1 MNNTCKALIRIVIVI
16 PLLLMTLAGC
26 NSLPERDPAYAVTR
40 PVAVEPAKYANGSL
54 YQPGYDITLFED
66 RRARRV
72 GDILSVTL
80 NETTTASKE
89 ATTDL
94 SKSTDINV
102 TNPTILGTNLLL
114 SVPGVLPLAA
124 TTGLGLGTSL
134 GSNHSFSGT
143 GTSEQSNNLT
153 GSISVTVAEVLPNG
167 YLLVKGEKIFSLN
180 QGHEHIRLSGIVR
193 PDDISSDNT
202 VLSTKIADAVITYGG
217 QGSTNDTNVIGWL
230 AKFFISALLPF

>member
-1 MNNTCKALIRIVIVI
+1 MNNTWKSCTRIVIVM
-16 PLLLMTLAGC
+16 PLLLITLAGC

-40 PVAVEPAKYANGSL
+40 PVAVAPAQYRNGSL

-72 GDILSVTL
+72 GDILSITL
-80 NETTTASKE
+80 NESTAASKE

-94 SKSTDINV
+94 SKTTSINV
-102 TNPTILGTNLLL
+102 TNPTILGTTPLL

-134 GSNHSFSGT
+134 GSNHSFAGEGS
-143 GTSEQSNNLT
+143 SEQKNNLIGT
-153 GSISVTVAEVLPNG
+153 ISVTVAEVLPNG

-180 QGHEHIRLSGIVR
+180 QGNEHIRLSGIVR

-217 QGSTNDTNVIGWL
+217 QGATNDTNVIGWL